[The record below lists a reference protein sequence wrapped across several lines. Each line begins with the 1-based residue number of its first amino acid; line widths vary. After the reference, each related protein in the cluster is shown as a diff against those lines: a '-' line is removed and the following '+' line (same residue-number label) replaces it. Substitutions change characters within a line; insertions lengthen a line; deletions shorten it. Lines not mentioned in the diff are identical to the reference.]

1 MDAVQYEVRIA
12 GTAVYR
18 DRRGEAFTSR
28 RAMTCS
34 ECGARTGLTLSAHG
48 EDTTI
53 TCPAGHTTQDWR
65 LTPMAVRDVAAA
77 ARRRGTGQCRGL
89 GQSPHRDRHP
99 LTVDSFLEFLIAE
112 VPFAG
117 VTA

>member
-1 MDAVQYEVRIA
+1 
-12 GTAVYR
+12 
-18 DRRGEAFTSR
+18 
-28 RAMTCS
+28 MTCS
-34 ECGARTGLTLSAHG
+34 ECGARTGLTLSARG

-53 TCPAGHTTQDWR
+53 TCPAGHTTRDWR

-77 ARRRGTGQCRGL
+77 AAEAGVDEVPANAEVWVKVRTETDILPVRG
-89 GQSPHRDRHP
+89 HR

-112 VPFAG
+112 VPVAG